1 MTSAKK
7 SFKST
12 PVFAVIV
19 LVCIALMSG
28 VILSI
33 LSDVLYVS
41 DEEKTNRA
49 LAKVYTSESFEKID
63 LVEEFAELEINYY
76 NFKTK
81 KEETHTTKVLSVY
94 KALDG
99 AVIIEAQGALGW
111 KGNPIIM
118 MAVKDSGEI
127 VNVIVSTYNG
137 DDKTTS
143 ITAKYL
149 TNSYVGKNVFDNA
162 KFTIQSGTDGVDVSA
177 GATAKTSAEAV
188 ASAVSMAAYYA
199 SNSGVLTGGAN

>member
-49 LAKVYTSESFEKID
+49 LAKVYTSESFEQVA

-94 KALDG
+94 KATDG

-118 MAVKDSGEI
+118 MAVKDDGEI

-162 KFTIQSGTDGVDVSA
+162 KFTIQAGTDGVDVSA

-199 SNSGVLTGGAN
+199 SNSGVLTGGSN

>member
-1 MTSAKK
+1 MERNAP
-7 SFKST
+7 T

-162 KFTIQSGTDGVDVSA
+162 KFTIQAGTDGVDVSA

>member
-162 KFTIQSGTDGVDVSA
+162 KFTIQAGTDGVDVSA